1 MLQHKLNRAL
11 RDPRILDIKVVVESK
26 QPASR
31 QGLVAK
37 PEIGESFLPGVAAVD
52 VAEREALTEIAGSE
66 VARGARQDT
75 DEAGVLVEC
84 AHVPLERLTIS
95 RSRSRDVESLEIL
108 KKVHRVEQS
117 SRSPQRCHRDR
128 RKAVM
133 HADFKHM
140 PQILC
145 RARIWL

>member
-75 DEAGVLVEC
+75 DEAGVLDRMRAC
-84 AHVPLERLTIS
+84 SAGTSYNLPLPIA
-95 RSRSRDVESLEIL
+95 
-108 KKVHRVEQS
+108 
-117 SRSPQRCHRDR
+117 R
-128 RKAVM
+128 R
-133 HADFKHM
+133 
-140 PQILC
+140 
-145 RARIWL
+145 